1 MKNTKQRTAFF
12 GTWAA
17 GLAASL
23 LIMGL
28 LTACPNAAG
37 GGNNSDGGSGE
48 EIVFSYTEV
57 PYGDLADYLA
67 AASSDVNYIEIM
79 GAIPKGDFKG
89 TFDGSNREPG
99 KFGKKIK
106 DAADK
111 KVALKLPSE
120 VAELTDMSWCFAGC
134 TNLVSVANIPEPV
147 TNLTEC
153 FLGCTSLTQAP
164 VIPPTVESMMNTFYG
179 CTSLT
184 KAPVI
189 PSSVTFMWGAF
200 ADCTSLTQ
208 APIIPSNVTNM
219 FATFAGC
226 TKLTQGPD
234 IPGSVT
240 GLGQCFSDCS
250 ALKRVKLNCKYSD
263 TPELAFEGVFKNCT
277 ALEKGGIKVMVGQY
291 EKYTAAAALTKMA
304 VPGED
309 DETKKAK
316 FSKF

>member
-37 GGNNSDGGSGE
+37 GGNNSDG
-48 EIVFSYTEV
+48 EIVSYTEV

-67 AASSDVNYIEIM
+67 AASSTDVNYIEIT
-79 GAIPKGDFKG
+79 GNIPKDDFKG
-89 TFDGSNREPG
+89 KFDGSNREPG
-99 KFGKKIK
+99 ELGKKIK
-106 DAADK
+106 NAAPK

-134 TNLVSVANIPEPV
+134 TDLVSVANIPEPV

-153 FLGCTSLTQAP
+153 FYGCTSLTQAP
-164 VIPPTVESMMNTFYG
+164 VIPPTVESMLNTFYG

-184 KAPVI
+184 QAPVI
-189 PSSVTFMWGAF
+189 PSSVTFMWGA
-200 ADCTSLTQ
+200 
-208 APIIPSNVTNM
+208 
-219 FATFAGC
+219 FAGC

-240 GLGQCFSDCS
+240 DLGQCFSDCS

-263 TPELAFEGVFKNCT
+263 MPEAAFKDVFKNCT

-291 EKYTAAAALTKMA
+291 KKYTASAALTKMA